1 MGSVFNSNIKCE
13 RSHLTKMKFVH
24 AIVMFSCSV
33 AAVHGV
39 EDPRFAQLEQ
49 AYKGL
54 AQNAKALGYS
64 FDSMD
69 FGFPAPSTFK
79 EYNSIDLAVLRSA
92 GFSHIA
98 DALVRSSE
106 MALKAGQ
113 KGYEALNLL
122 VSGQLKQAKE
132 QGDVAYAESLAAMR
146 AVPSSQSIPPGTIT
160 SLRASGHY
168 AVADSLA
175 NVKRLRDS
183 MDVVKNTFDIMAKF
197 GGRSTSTF

>member
-1 MGSVFNSNIKCE
+1 
-13 RSHLTKMKFVH
+13 
-24 AIVMFSCSV
+24 MFSCAV
-33 AAVHGV
+33 AAVYGV
-39 EDPRFAQLEQ
+39 ENPRFAQLEQ

-106 MALKAGQ
+106 MALKGES
-113 KGYEALNLL
+113 YLNL
-122 VSGQLKQAKE
+122 VGPFNSFTWF
-132 QGDVAYAESLAAMR
+132 R
-146 AVPSSQSIPPGTIT
+146 ALPS
-160 SLRASGHY
+160 A
-168 AVADSLA
+168 
-175 NVKRLRDS
+175 
-183 MDVVKNTFDIMAKF
+183 
-197 GGRSTSTF
+197 